1 MTDGSSVT
9 LDSTA
14 SLPQFR
20 RSLLAWYRAHHRPL
34 PWRSTHDPYAIWI
47 SEIMLQQTQV
57 ATVIGYY
64 HRFLQRF
71 PDVPSLAAA
80 PEQEVLTLW
89 AGLGYY
95 RRARQ
100 LHAAAQLIVHKHAGS
115 FPDNFEEVR
124 ALPGIGRYTAGAIV
138 SFAYG
143 LRAPI
148 LEANTLRLHS
158 RLIGLRDDPKAA
170 ASQTTLWSFAEQ
182 LLPKAGDKVGLVNQA
197 LMEVGSRICTPKQ
210 PNCAAC
216 PVKQYC
222 AAYRDGAQAQIPRMP
237 TPPKFTP
244 LHHAL
249 VVVQRG
255 GKTLMRQ
262 NPPGGWWDGLW
273 DFPRVD
279 LTALGLH
286 QACDGAA
293 RRPAERVQ
301 LVEHAMHQSLGL
313 ELREASGE
321 YLKTIKHGVTRYRIA
336 LHCFRTQLQSPTRL
350 PQAHTWQWLDLRLE
364 PQVPLTSTA
373 QKLRLWLL
381 SQPDR

>member
-1 MTDGSSVT
+1 MTDSSTLT
-9 LDSTA
+9 LDFTA
-14 SLPQFR
+14 RLPQFR
-20 RSLLAWYRAHHRPL
+20 RALLAWYRAHHRPL
-34 PWRSTHDPYAIWI
+34 PWRSTRDPYAIWV

-57 ATVIGYY
+57 ATVIDYY
-64 HRFLQRF
+64 NRFLQRF
-71 PDVPSLAAA
+71 PDIRSLADA

-100 LHAAAQLIVHKHAGS
+100 MHSAARQIVQQYDGK
-115 FPDNFEEVR
+115 FPNTFAEVH
-124 ALPGIGRYTAGAIV
+124 ALPGIGRYTAGAVV

-148 LEANTLRLHS
+148 LEANTLRLYS
-158 RLIGLRDDPKAA
+158 RLIGLRDDPKART
-170 ASQTTLWSFAEQ
+170 SQSTLWSFAEHI
-182 LLPKAGDKVGLVNQA
+182 LPQAGDRVGQLNQA
-197 LMEVGSRICTPKQ
+197 LMEVGSMICTPKQ
-210 PNCAAC
+210 PDCAAC

-222 AAYRDGAQAQIPRMP
+222 AAYRDGSQTEIPRMP
-237 TPPKFTP
+237 TPPTFTP

-249 VVVQRG
+249 VVVKRG

-262 NPPGGWWDGLW
+262 NPQGGWWDGLW

-286 QACDGAA
+286 QACDRAA
-293 RRPAERVQ
+293 RRSAEQVE
-301 LVEHAMHQSLGL
+301 LVERAMHQSLGL
-313 ELREASGE
+313 ELRESSGE

-336 LHCFRTQLQSPTRL
+336 LHCFRTQLQAPTRL
-350 PQAHTWQWLDLRLE
+350 PPAHTWQWLDLRLE

-381 SQPDR
+381 SLPDS